1 MISSVSFHPF
11 ISHFPPSMFVAG
23 VALLLLAR
31 KQNRPIYK
39 AAGSFNLSL
48 GLLAAVLADF
58 SGMLSTDLGLRT
70 SVEVEGHQGYSFLF
84 TILYGFCTGYSYT
97 QPYSRT
103 ALTLYGCG
111 LLALGASAYTGYL
124 LVF

>member
-1 MISSVSFHPF
+1 
-11 ISHFPPSMFVAG
+11 MF
-23 VALLLLAR
+23 LAR
-31 KQNRPIYK
+31 KKNRPIYQN
-39 AAGSFNLSL
+39 AGAFNLSL

-58 SGMLSTDLGLRT
+58 SGLLSTDLGLRT
-70 SVEVEGHQGYSFLF
+70 SLEVEGHQGYSFLF